1 VKGKENPYLLAMK
14 RAVILLLCALM
25 GRSSPFLQ
33 GVGVVVTD
41 LDQAILP
48 DHPVWMECIL
58 EHLPDDRGPVLASTV
73 LYPGRL

>member
-1 VKGKENPYLLAMK
+1 VKGKENLYLLPMK

-25 GRSSPFLQ
+25 RRSSLFLQ
-33 GVGVVVTD
+33 GVRVVIID

-48 DHPVWMECIL
+48 DHPIEMELTL
-58 EHLPDDRGPVLASTV
+58 EHLPDDRGPILASTV